1 MQFGIR
7 QYELAQYPVGMKKHH
22 KITAPEQDQVAWWLA
37 CGITIREMARRL
49 GRSPCKDTQLPD
61 TLRSFYSYTKGAR
74 IGSEFRTLYVSKR
87 TLFDTRLGSPR
98 TLAALHRE
106 KSGIFIKGFPH
117 YGA

>member
-22 KITAPEQDQVAWWLA
+22 KITAPEQDQIAWWLA

-87 TLFDTRLGSPR
+87 ILSETSLC
-98 TLAALHRE
+98 TLARWLCSRPIVALTH
-106 KSGIFIKGFPH
+106 SG
-117 YGA
+117 

>member
-1 MQFGIR
+1 MGNELMLLPPPESVTNAIWIR
-7 QYELAQYPVGMKKHH
+7 QYELAQYPVGMKKQH
-22 KITAPEQDQVAWWLA
+22 KITAPERDQIAWWLA

-87 TLFDTRLGSPR
+87 TLFEIQFCI
-98 TLAALHRE
+98 AA
-106 KSGIFIKGFPH
+106 
-117 YGA
+117 